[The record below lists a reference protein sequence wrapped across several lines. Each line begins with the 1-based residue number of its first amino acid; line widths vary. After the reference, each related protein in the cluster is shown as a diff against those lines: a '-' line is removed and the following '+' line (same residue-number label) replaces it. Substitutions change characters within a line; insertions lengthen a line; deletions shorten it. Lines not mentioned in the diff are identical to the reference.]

1 MRIAV
6 DVSPLSRPR
15 TGVGNYLRGM
25 IAGLAGALGPGE
37 ELVAFAPAGG
47 QGGGPRGPP
56 AGRAPARAARR
67 PPLLRL
73 DVPAPT
79 GGSPDDDRVR
89 PRPAA
94 LPRVDDPAHAPDG
107 AGEARPRGA
116 GLRPRLRD
124 PAPPRG
130 RARPAPAPARPRRPL
145 PAPARGAA
153 GPGAPRRRAAGVGR
167 AARPR
172 RTRGRAAPLRGG
184 GGRRPPPPRGGGRR
198 RP

>member
-107 AGEARPRGA
+107 AGEARPPG
-116 GLRPRLRD
+116 
-124 PAPPRG
+124 G
-130 RARPAPAPARPRRPL
+130 RAGPRPSSPRPLPSTRRPARPRS
-145 PAPARGAA
+145 
-153 GPGAPRRRAAGVGR
+153 GP
-167 AARPR
+167 
-172 RTRGRAAPLRGG
+172 TRSA
-184 GGRRPPPPRGGGRR
+184 RRPGRR
-198 RP
+198 RSGKRSAIRWACGS